1 MNNLY
6 SKLKNARKNYLHNI
20 TKKITD
26 EYDIITCERLNSK
39 SMIMKKELSKM
50 ITDASFGEILR
61 QLEYKS
67 RYKGKYFYQC
77 DPYYP
82 STQECHSC
90 GHIDKSY
97 KNISKRTYRCSNCGY
112 TLDRDLNASLNIA
125 WVGLKLYMKEVYE

>member
-82 STQECHSC
+82 SIQECHSC